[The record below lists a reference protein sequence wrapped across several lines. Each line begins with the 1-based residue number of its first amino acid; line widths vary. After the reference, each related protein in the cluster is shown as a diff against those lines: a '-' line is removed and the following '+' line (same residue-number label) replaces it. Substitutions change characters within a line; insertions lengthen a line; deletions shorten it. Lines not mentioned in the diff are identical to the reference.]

1 MKNDRNLLIH
11 KTYTQIIRMEVRN
24 ESQVAMY
31 ESVYQFT
38 FNQYNLS
45 LFS

>member
-1 MKNDRNLLIH
+1 
-11 KTYTQIIRMEVRN
+11 MEARK

-38 FNQYNLS
+38 FDQCNLS
-45 LFS
+45 SFS